1 MRTILPAAL
10 LAIVTIGASADPL
23 PRFPPGAV
31 WTQDVS
37 APNLKHPS
45 SDEMIAWLQSHGGWG
60 TGSTAFQID
69 FSMAVLHADATTPTV
84 ANIGYP
90 YDDYYSPDCDD
101 PGTVP
106 FPLPQCGTI
115 EGSGGYSCTN
125 GCDDCHLL
133 VVEGQ
138 TL

>member
-1 MRTILPAAL
+1 MSHYSPRKTYARRARLFRVFPRKSHAVRTILPAAL
-10 LAIVTIGASADPL
+10 LLVAIGAFADPL

-31 WTQDVS
+31 WNQDVS
-37 APNLKHPS
+37 APELKHPS

-69 FSMAVLHADATTPTV
+69 FSMAVLHAGASTPTV

-106 FPLPQCGTI
+106 
-115 EGSGGYSCTN
+115 
-125 GCDDCHLL
+125 
-133 VVEGQ
+133 
-138 TL
+138 

>member
-1 MRTILPAAL
+1 MKNILPAAL
-10 LAIVTIGASADPL
+10 LMVVALGASADPL

-31 WTQDVS
+31 WNQDVS

-45 SDEMIAWLQSHGGWG
+45 SDQMIGWLQSHGGWG

-69 FSMAVLHADATTPTV
+69 FSMAVLHADASTPTV

-101 PGTVP
+101 VGAVP
-106 FPLPQCGTI
+106 FPLPAGGTI
-115 EGSGGYSCTN
+115 EGSGGY
-125 GCDDCHLL
+125 
-133 VVEGQ
+133 
-138 TL
+138 